1 MRRVYIVLSTM
12 GVGGAEKRFTDIWW
26 ALRNKGMDVNLV
38 MDSRTHS
45 ALAQQKAYA
54 SRLSEHPNLHVLD
67 FGGRSYMHFVRAMWK
82 FFRTQPPRA
91 IVHYPLASAPLV
103 QSRFKH
109 RMVVSWV
116 DSSFPKVRV
125 GRLKYALPVW
135 GSFVAADRIDVLN
148 PNNLRVI
155 SAFPGMRGKAS
166 LTAGGTHIDCELYRP
181 LPKDLDFVFLGRIE
195 PEKQSLRFVQ
205 ALPEVHRALQAWG
218 FGGYRFVV
226 CGEGSESAAVAEAA
240 RSPAF
245 RDLPFSFGFTSEPE
259 NVLGRASVFFSLQ
272 RTSNYPSKALAE
284 AMAAGAFPV
293 LTDAGESALMMQG
306 CPHYAFV
313 PVDFSAADIAGAL
326 RGFLELD
333 FAARERVATTVSEYA
348 GNRFTVGKQAAYF
361 ARLYEE
367 LSA

>member
-26 ALRNKGMDVNLV
+26 ALRNRGMDIHMV
-38 MDSRTHS
+38 MERRTHS
-45 ALAQQKAYA
+45 ALLQQKQYRT
-54 SRLSEHPNLHVLD
+54 RLSEHPNLHVLD
-67 FGGRSYMHFVRAMWK
+67 FGGPSYMDFVRAMWN
-82 FFRTQPPRA
+82 FFRSQPTRA

-125 GRLKYALPVW
+125 GRLKYALPAW
-135 GSFVAADRIDVLN
+135 GSFLAADHIDVLN
-148 PNNLRVI
+148 PNNLRAM
-155 SAFPGMRGKAS
+155 SAFPGIGGKAS
-166 LTAGGTHIDCELYRP
+166 LTAGGTHIDCDLYRP
-181 LPKDLDFVFLGRIE
+181 LPKALDFVFLGRIE

-205 ALPEVHRALQAWG
+205 ALPEVHRALRAWG

-226 CGEGSESAAVAEAA
+226 CGEGSESAAVGEAA
-240 RSPAF
+240 RTPAF
-245 RDLPFSFGFTSEPE
+245 KDVPFSFGFTSEPE

-284 AMAAGAFPV
+284 AMASGAFPV
-293 LTDAGESALMMQG
+293 VTEAGESPLMMEG

-313 PVDFSAADIAGAL
+313 PVDFSAADIADAL

-333 FAARERVATTVSEYA
+333 SAERDRLASRVSEYA
-348 GNRFTVGKQAAYF
+348 ANRFTVEKQAAYF
-361 ARLYEE
+361 AKLYEE

>member
-26 ALRNKGMDVNLV
+26 ALRDRGMDVHLV
-38 MDSRTHS
+38 MDRRTHS
-45 ALAQQKAYA
+45 ALTQQKQYVM
-54 SRLSEHPNLHVLD
+54 RLSEHPNLHVLD
-67 FGGRSYMHFVRAMWK
+67 FGGPSYIHFVRAMWK
-82 FFRTQPPRA
+82 FFKTQPARA

-116 DSSFPKVRV
+116 DSSFPRVRM
-125 GRLKYALPVW
+125 GRLKYTLPVW
-135 GSFVAADRIDVLN
+135 GSFVVADRIDVLN

-166 LTAGGTHIDCELYRP
+166 LTTGGTHIDCDLYRP
-181 LPKDLDFVFLGRIE
+181 LTKDLDFVFLGRIE

-205 ALPEVHRALQAWG
+205 ALPEVHRTLQAWG

-226 CGEGSESAAVAEAA
+226 CGEGSESAAVAEVA
-240 RSPAF
+240 RTPAF
-245 RDLPFSFGFTSEPE
+245 QSVPFSFGFTSEPE

-272 RTSNYPSKALAE
+272 KTSNYPSKALAE
-284 AMAAGAFPV
+284 AMASGAFPV
-293 LTDAGESALMMQG
+293 VTDAGESPLMMEG

-313 PVDFSAADIAGAL
+313 PVDFSAADIANAL

-333 FAARERVATTVSEYA
+333 SAERDRLPSSVSEYA
-348 GNRFTVGKQAAYF
+348 AKRFTVEKQAAYF
-361 ARLYEE
+361 AKLYEE